1 MLLKISSSVATTSFL
16 IPFVAL
22 LYCITVCT
30 TSSSI
35 PFVATVQN
43 RPLFLMLLQPH
54 HLFLK
59 LLKPPPPLF
68 LFLLQFK
75 LTLSSLCCYNL
86 ILNYSLLVH
95 HPQFLLLLLYTVQ
108 YTVHCTVLSS
118 TPYVTTE
125 QTCPLFLMLL
135 HTTSSSISSVVTT
148 SSLILLL
155 LQPHPLCLM
164 LLQHLPLFPFL
175 LQYEQPHPFLCC
187 YNLILYYSML
197 R

>member
-68 LFLLQFK
+68 LFLLQYK

-95 HPQFLLLLLYTVQ
+95 HPQFLLLLLYSTLYTVQ
-108 YTVHCTVLSS
+108 CY
-118 TPYVTTE
+118 
-125 QTCPLFLMLL
+125 PLLLMLL
-135 HTTSSSISSVVTT
+135 QNKLVLYSWCCYI
-148 SSLILLL
+148 
-155 LQPHPLCLM
+155 QPHPL
-164 LLQHLPLFPFL
+164 FL
-175 LQYEQPHPFLCC
+175 LSLQPHL
-187 YNLILYYSML
+187 
-197 R
+197 